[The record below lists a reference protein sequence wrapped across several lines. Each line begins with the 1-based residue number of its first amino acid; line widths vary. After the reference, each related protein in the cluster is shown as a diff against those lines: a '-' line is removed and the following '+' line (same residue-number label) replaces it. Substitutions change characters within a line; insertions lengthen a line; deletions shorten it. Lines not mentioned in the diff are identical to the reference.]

1 VSKYLPA
8 SNLPDVLA
16 AVESAASSAS
26 QTNMTLVWES
36 VVMGPTPPAYLTD
49 LPTQYQTQ
57 LVGLESAMGALRD
70 SIVSSAAAAVSRSA
84 VGIANAT
91 SATTSHGSVNSTRAV
106 VSSPVGA
113 TNVSQSSSVSQKS
126 ASTVSTSN
134 ILLFTGD
141 ATRLVPGAV
150 SILGILWLMVV
161 L

>member
-1 VSKYLPA
+1 
-8 SNLPDVLA
+8 
-16 AVESAASSAS
+16 
-26 QTNMTLVWES
+26 
-36 VVMGPTPPAYLTD
+36 
-49 LPTQYQTQ
+49 
-57 LVGLESAMGALRD
+57 MGALRD